1 MNNNHLNNNVEAI
14 ISELDIKTRK
24 YWVNMLKSLRP
35 EEVGVIKA
43 SGKLLEEPWLSQLCA
58 ETSYLTE
65 KTGFYL
71 PIVIGGGVQYDNL
84 QGHNKSE
91 KVNGLRVT
99 SKALIKQ
106 MVPLALEN
114 QEKVIN
120 ELNKKGSEAVAIP
133 FNKVFAQHHGIEIS
147 STGEKTDT
155 EYLGDVLTIDTKP
168 IISAIYNRQIAVL
181 THLAVGADES
191 EVYNLNAATLAKELV
206 KILGSKKLIVVG
218 DTPIHDKNDV
228 VIRTI
233 NSELEFKKLIEDGTI
248 NGGAITNCR
257 EAFDLLKCIG
267 YGSCVQITSLRDSAG
282 DSNFKSTGLLEEL
295 LGDGSGT
302 QLIMPPLITSYPLV
316 AVDQKRLAALING
329 VFKKSLGKVLVDD
342 YFESIKPKDP
352 TAYLD
357 SQKKGG
363 AISYQIR
370 LGDNQDCP
378 KIEYLCKIFTHEDYE
393 GMGIA
398 SSTINTILL
407 QKGDTAWRASLKNR
421 DTINYY
427 TKLVKRY
434 EDLGFAERNSE
445 YMVFGVGIPKEL
457 KDTAIKVIGEIQ
469 KTVKEA

>member
-147 STGEKTDT
+147 SDGEKTDT
-155 EYLGDVLTIDTKP
+155 EYLGDVLTIDTMP
-168 IISAIYNRQIAVL
+168 IISAI
-181 THLAVGADES
+181 
-191 EVYNLNAATLAKELV
+191 
-206 KILGSKKLIVVG
+206 
-218 DTPIHDKNDV
+218 
-228 VIRTI
+228 
-233 NSELEFKKLIEDGTI
+233 
-248 NGGAITNCR
+248 
-257 EAFDLLKCIG
+257 
-267 YGSCVQITSLRDSAG
+267 
-282 DSNFKSTGLLEEL
+282 
-295 LGDGSGT
+295 
-302 QLIMPPLITSYPLV
+302 
-316 AVDQKRLAALING
+316 
-329 VFKKSLGKVLVDD
+329 
-342 YFESIKPKDP
+342 
-352 TAYLD
+352 
-357 SQKKGG
+357 
-363 AISYQIR
+363 
-370 LGDNQDCP
+370 
-378 KIEYLCKIFTHEDYE
+378 
-393 GMGIA
+393 
-398 SSTINTILL
+398 
-407 QKGDTAWRASLKNR
+407 
-421 DTINYY
+421 
-427 TKLVKRY
+427 
-434 EDLGFAERNSE
+434 
-445 YMVFGVGIPKEL
+445 
-457 KDTAIKVIGEIQ
+457 
-469 KTVKEA
+469 